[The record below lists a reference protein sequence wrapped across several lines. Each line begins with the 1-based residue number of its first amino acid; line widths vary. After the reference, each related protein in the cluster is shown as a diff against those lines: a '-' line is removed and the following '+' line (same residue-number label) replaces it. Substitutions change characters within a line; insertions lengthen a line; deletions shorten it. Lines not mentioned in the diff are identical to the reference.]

1 MFSGSYEGIFFLN
14 GLKYVKDPEA
24 RFAYDIDS
32 DYMLKFCGTYRE
44 KDIFHN
50 QINNALIV
58 SGNEKIYRIT
68 NNQIE
73 IVKFTQKNLASEDE
87 IFNYLNSLQHGII
100 EKILVAEVTDF
111 GIIIETSRRLYVLQ
125 SNGELIL
132 INPTEEVVK
141 WRVYPR
147 SIQYTNQL
155 HVIYNDRMEILS
167 FNDDYFEN
175 QEKKLFGYRHTDL

>member
-1 MFSGSYEGIFFLN
+1 M
-14 GLKYVKDPEA
+14 
-24 RFAYDIDS
+24 
-32 DYMLKFCGTYRE
+32 
-44 KDIFHN
+44 
-50 QINNALIV
+50 
-58 SGNEKIYRIT
+58 
-68 NNQIE
+68 
-73 IVKFTQKNLASEDE
+73 
-87 IFNYLNSLQHGII
+87 
-100 EKILVAEVTDF
+100 
-111 GIIIETSRRLYVLQ
+111 Q

>member
-1 MFSGSYEGIFFLN
+1 MAFCSNGIEFLSNGESYFFSPKHRGIGN
-14 GLKYVKDPEA
+14 PNASVWLKNISFQIEHQIA
-24 RFAYDIDS
+24 DIA
-32 DYMLKFCGTYRE
+32 
-44 KDIFHN
+44 
-50 QINNALIV
+50 INNNMYVEQQKQPVAYNL
-58 SGNEKIYRIT
+58 Y
-68 NNQIE
+68 E